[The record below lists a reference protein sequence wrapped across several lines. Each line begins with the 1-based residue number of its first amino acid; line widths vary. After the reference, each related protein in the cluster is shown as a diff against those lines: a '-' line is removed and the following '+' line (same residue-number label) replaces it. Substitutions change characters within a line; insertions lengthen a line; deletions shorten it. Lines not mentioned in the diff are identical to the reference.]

1 MPSQKQVFVENF
13 QYFLK
18 TACRCK
24 SFNVTE
30 NFTENLEASEQY
42 LSERDETIFVLQVS
56 PP

>member
-1 MPSQKQVFVENF
+1 MFVENI